1 MMRSPIQMS
10 GMMVMVVM
18 MAMTVLHWR
27 LGLHFQA
34 LFENL
39 IVHRIV
45 EQFDKVFV
53 VVEKQGGR
61 FDENVV

>member
-1 MMRSPIQMS
+1 MRSPIQMS

>member
-18 MAMTVLHWR
+18 MAMIVLHWR